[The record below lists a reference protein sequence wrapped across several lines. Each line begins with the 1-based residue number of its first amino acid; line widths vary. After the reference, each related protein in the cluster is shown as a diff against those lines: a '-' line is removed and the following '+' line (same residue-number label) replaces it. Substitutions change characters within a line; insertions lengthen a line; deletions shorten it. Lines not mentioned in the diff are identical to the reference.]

1 MAVQSQFAQALLDPA
16 HPVPDGVVDPSGRPA
31 GKRFNV
37 YRNNVVV
44 SLLDAMETAFPVI
57 RKLIGTENFRNLA
70 GLYVRQ
76 HPPKS
81 PLLMFYGT
89 DFPAFLDG
97 FTPLAHVPYLADVA
111 RLELARRSAYH
122 AADATP
128 VPADA
133 LSQIAPARLMHLRFT
148 LAPALQIVPSPYPVV
163 ALWDYNMTPDAPQ
176 PPAEAQ
182 TALITRPAFD
192 LHMQVIP
199 PAVAAFLGALR
210 QGNPLDTAF
219 DTASALDGAFDL
231 TAGIVL
237 LLQSELIVEI
247 HL

>member
-1 MAVQSQFAQALLDPA
+1 MGAQSQFAQALLDPA
-16 HPVPDGVVDPSGRPA
+16 QPVPDGVVDPSGRPA

-57 RKLIGTENFRNLA
+57 RKLIGAENFRNLA
-70 GLYVRQ
+70 GVYVRQ
-76 HPPKS
+76 YPPTS
-81 PLLMFYGT
+81 PLLMFYGS
-89 DFPAFLDG
+89 DFPSFLDN
-97 FTPLAHVPYLADVA
+97 FAPLAHVPYLSDVA
-111 RLELARRSAYH
+111 RLELARRSTYH
-122 AADATP
+122 AADARP
-128 VPADA
+128 VSADA
-133 LSQIAPARLMHLRFT
+133 LSQIAPDSLMHLRLT
-148 LAPALQIVPSPYPVV
+148 LAPALQIVASRYPVM
-163 ALWDYNMTPDAPQ
+163 AIWDYNMTPDAPQ

-182 TALITRPAFD
+182 TVLITRPALD
-192 LHMQVIP
+192 LQMQVIP
-199 PAVAAFLGALR
+199 PAVAAFLSALQ

-237 LLQSELIVEI
+237 LLQSELIVEK

>member
-1 MAVQSQFAQALLDPA
+1 MAVQSRFAQALLDPA
-16 HPVPDGVVDPSGRPA
+16 HPVPDGLIDPLGRPA

-44 SLLDAMETAFPVI
+44 SLMDAMETAFPVI
-57 RKLIGTENFRNLA
+57 RKLIGAENFRNLA

-76 HPPKS
+76 HPPTT

-89 DFPAFLDG
+89 DFPDFLDN
-97 FTPLAHVPYLADVA
+97 FAPLAHVPYLPDVA
-111 RLELARRSAYH
+111 RLELARRKSYH
-122 AADATP
+122 ATDATP

-133 LSQIAPARLMHLRFT
+133 LSQIAPDRLMQLRLT
-148 LAPALQIVPSPYPVV
+148 LAPAMQIIPSRYPVV
-163 ALWDYNMTPDAPQ
+163 GIWEYNMTPDAPQ

-182 TALITRPAFD
+182 TALITRPALD
-192 LHMQVIP
+192 LQMQLVS
-199 PAVAAFLGALR
+199 PAMAAFLGALH
-210 QGNPLDTAF
+210 QGEPLDTAF
-219 DTASALDGAFDL
+219 DTASAQDSAFDL

-237 LLQSELIVEI
+237 LLQSDLIVEI